1 MIILLSYTPEE
12 NTCSPR
18 EKGARKMKDEYIKK
32 LIELIQKCDDVTLL
46 DLILQLLQQSQEA

>member
-1 MIILLSYTPEE
+1 
-12 NTCSPR
+12 
-18 EKGARKMKDEYIKK
+18 MKDEYIKK

>member
-1 MIILLSYTPEE
+1 
-12 NTCSPR
+12 
-18 EKGARKMKDEYIKK
+18 MKDEYIKI